1 MVRYL
6 TEKAG
11 AQTPAECQNYSSKPS
26 RQIFAWHFYFN
37 TPVFESQAESA
48 MQKGLAFF
56 MLNSLSKSERKRE
69 RKRHTRYLKILF
81 AAYHFLNTSRD
92 GAVIAQIVGA
102 KPIDLY
108 RWSEGKNWTNAIQ
121 YWNPEFKGDTQ
132 LQGEY
137 FLSVVGD
144 RIVQRSLKR
153 ASRLW
158 KALLQGRETRE
169 LQKTLNM
176 FDDMGFTE

>member
-1 MVRYL
+1 
-6 TEKAG
+6 
-11 AQTPAECQNYSSKPS
+11 
-26 RQIFAWHFYFN
+26 
-37 TPVFESQAESA
+37 
-48 MQKGLAFF
+48 

-81 AAYHFLNTSRD
+81 AAYHFLCTSRD

-108 RWSEGKNWTNAIQ
+108 RWSESPNWLKAIQ
-121 YWNPEFKGDTQ
+121 YWQPHYGGDTE

-137 FLSVVGD
+137 FKTVVGES
-144 RIVQRSLKR
+144 IEKRSLKR

-169 LQKTLNM
+169 LQKTLNV